1 MGFKDDVSKV
11 LADKFGEATR
21 KMILDKYSEDDPQE
35 LYDVA
40 EHMLSAF
47 MGKANA
53 DKVVGDLLA
62 KYKVKVRT
70 I

>member
-1 MGFKDDVSKV
+1 MGFKDDVAKV
-11 LADKFGEATR
+11 LADKFGESTR

-35 LYDVA
+35 LYDVS

-53 DKVVGDLLA
+53 DKVITDLLS